1 MQQLSGR
8 TALVTGGAR
17 GIGKAIALELAGLGA
32 DIVLNYSTSLDK
44 AKEVSDMIKSL
55 GRDCLIVKADISA
68 LSEVEDMVETA
79 KEKYGKIDILV
90 NNAGITSD
98 NLLIRMKEE
107 EWDNVIAINL
117 KGVYNCTKS
126 VIRQMIKQ
134 RWGRIINISSVVGIH
149 GNAGQTNYS
158 ASKAGV
164 IGFTKSCAKELAS
177 RGITVNAIA
186 PGFIETDMTETLSD
200 NVRKTM
206 ESSIPLKRLGKPED
220 IAYLA
225 GFLSSSKADYITGQ
239 IINVDGGM
247 AM

>member
-1 MQQLSGR
+1 M
-8 TALVTGGAR
+8 
-17 GIGKAIALELAGLGA
+17 K
-32 DIVLNYSTSLDK
+32 
-44 AKEVSDMIKSL
+44 
-55 GRDCLIVKADISA
+55 VKAYASNAA
-68 LSEVEDMVETA
+68 LFDETQA
-79 KEKYGKIDILV
+79 VVKEIHQEFGRIDILV

-186 PGFIETDMTETLSD
+186 PGFIETDMTDTLSD